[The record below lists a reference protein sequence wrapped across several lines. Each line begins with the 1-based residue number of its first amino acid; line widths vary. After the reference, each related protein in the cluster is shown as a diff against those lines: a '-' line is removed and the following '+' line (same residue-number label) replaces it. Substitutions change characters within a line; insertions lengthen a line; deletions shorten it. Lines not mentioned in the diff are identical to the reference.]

1 LVRSARAEGVAARDH
16 LVHAAEF
23 YTATGCRDLMFHPC
37 ECSFT
42 LLELAALLDGA
53 GLDLVG
59 MWFQSLDAD
68 RRARSAYNQS
78 LHLTPVPLDGLV
90 QPPDRPDKQVNLQ
103 RWHSLEGGDPSL
115 FGRMHVLFA
124 QKRMTVS
131 GGG

>member
-1 LVRSARAEGVAARDH
+1 
-16 LVHAAEF
+16 
-23 YTATGCRDLMFHPC
+23 MFHPC